1 MILFLS
7 SCLGFLIWWTTV
19 YTEISPYLPKLLLVK
34 VYIIATENVREQ
46 VWSLVVHFPC
56 FPIAGTVRGNG
67 CPVFRQNRQ
76 SLYRETTS
84 IILPQ
89 CGSELCFIHIP
100 RGKNSNAPVSR
111 CGYARDNFT
120 LLITAVI
127 CWSFGICGYRWEWC
141 KKQGH
146 STGESWRIPSLTSP
160 PGSPTPD
167 RQRSSMLRRTGRRQL
182 TFQELC
188 FRIWHFTFW
197 FWESKDFGGTQ
208 GQNWSETFSLERSPI
223 PSPLPHDSS
232 RPEVPVQP

>member
-67 CPVFRQNRQ
+67 CPVFRQNQQ

-111 CGYARDNFT
+111 CDYAQDNFN
-120 LLITAVI
+120 LLITTVI

-146 STGESWRIPSLTSP
+146 STDESWRILSLTSP
-160 PGSPTPD
+160 SGSPTPD

-197 FWESKDFGGTQ
+197 FWE
-208 GQNWSETFSLERSPI
+208 
-223 PSPLPHDSS
+223 
-232 RPEVPVQP
+232 